1 MESEAQG
8 SKKGLSG
15 SEEGLLESEAQGSK
29 KGLSGSEE
37 GLFESEAQGSK
48 DGLLVES
55 ADGDLLE
62 WFDCSSN
69 HPN

>member
-1 MESEAQG
+1 MESE
-8 SKKGLSG
+8 
-15 SEEGLLESEAQGSK
+15 EGPLESEAQGSK
-29 KGLSGSEE
+29 KGLLGSED
-37 GLFESEAQGSK
+37 GLLESEAQGSK